1 MGVPA
6 SGQLSLGDLRIY
18 LGMQPTNISLREC
31 TLVTAV
37 GGYYDPQ
44 WFGTPYEISSF
55 YNWVGNGYNYNF
67 ASGILHDFGLNAKY
81 PTSTSVI
88 ADCAFTTRT
97 GTFVTGTGNG
107 TATNI
112 TGYSSTFPANIA
124 INASSQYSIKLDNY
138 AKFTGNS
145 PYTAVIW
152 FKVNSFPSNY
162 PGLIAAEGRSGSTP
176 IGWGLYISNAGSPYT
191 YNITHSRWN
200 GTSGSGA
207 FNTISWSNGLP
218 AFSTNKWYMA
228 AARYT
233 GSVNWVELFIDG
245 TRYYQSIGD
254 TNSVTSDASW
264 GAFAGLRYNNWL
276 DGVLGYISI
285 YNSDIGSTG
294 TSAIYEATRI
304 RYGV

>member
-1 MGVPA
+1 MGLPT
-6 SGQLSLGDLRIY
+6 SGALSLADIRLNV
-18 LGMQPTNISLREC
+18 GMQSTNVSLREC

-55 YNWVGNGYNYNF
+55 YGWVGNGYNYNF
-67 ASGILHDFGLNAKY
+67 SSGILHDFGLNAKY

-88 ADCAFTTRT
+88 EDCAYTSRT

-112 TGYSSTFPANIA
+112 TGYNSTFPANIA
-124 INASSQYSIKLDNY
+124 INSSSQYSIKLNDY
-138 AKFTGNS
+138 AKFTGTS

-152 FKVNSFPSNY
+152 FKVNSFPSSY
-162 PGLIAAEGRSGSTP
+162 PALIGAEGRSGSTP
-176 IGWGLYISNAGSPYT
+176 IGWSFYISNAGSPYT
-191 YNITHSRWN
+191 YTITHNRFN
-200 GTSGSGA
+200 GTSGSGS
-207 FNTISWSNGLP
+207 FNTISWLNGLP
-218 AFSTNKWYMA
+218 AFSYDKWYMA

-233 GSVNWVELFIDG
+233 GSLNWVELFIDG
-245 TRYYQSIGD
+245 TRYYQSISD

-264 GAFAGLRYNNWL
+264 GAFIGLRYNNWL
-276 DGVLGYISI
+276 DGKVGYVSI